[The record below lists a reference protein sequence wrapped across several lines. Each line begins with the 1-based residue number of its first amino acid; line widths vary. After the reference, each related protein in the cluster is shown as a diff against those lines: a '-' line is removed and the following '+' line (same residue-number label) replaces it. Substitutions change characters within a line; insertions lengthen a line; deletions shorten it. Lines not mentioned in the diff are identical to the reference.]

1 MLILTDNDVV
11 GAVRVFRRILASPEW
26 VELTAILE
34 LEFIEL
40 KDVELPADARDIAVW
55 QRSQEVGALLITG
68 NRSSGEGSLDQTIAE
83 QTSPKSLPV
92 LTIGD
97 PRRVIRDPVYARE
110 CALSLLDFVD
120 RIETLRGTGR
130 LFIPSRR
137 VAGRDYSRQAPS
149 ELLVKVWLFGIFR
162 GIEIM
167 YYQLVMSTYSR
178 PKIPKS
184 EFSYAPYF

>member
-26 VELTAILE
+26 MGLTTALE

-40 KDVELPADARDIAVW
+40 QDVELPADAPDVAVW

-83 QTSPKSLPV
+83 HGSPESLPV

-97 PRRVIRDPVYARE
+97 PRRVIRDPVYARA
-110 CALSLLDFVD
+110 CAFSLLDFVE

-130 LFIPSRR
+130 LFIP
-137 VAGRDYSRQAPS
+137 
-149 ELLVKVWLFGIFR
+149 
-162 GIEIM
+162 
-167 YYQLVMSTYSR
+167 
-178 PKIPKS
+178 
-184 EFSYAPYF
+184 

>member
-26 VELTAILE
+26 MGLTAALE

-40 KDVELPADARDIAVW
+40 QDVELPADAPDVAVW

-68 NRSSGEGSLDQTIAE
+68 NRSSGEGSLDQTLAE
-83 QTSPKSLPV
+83 QAGPASLPV

-97 PRRVIRDPVYARE
+97 PRRVMRDPVYARE
-110 CALSLLDFVD
+110 CALSVLDFVE

-130 LFIPSRR
+130 LFIP
-137 VAGRDYSRQAPS
+137 
-149 ELLVKVWLFGIFR
+149 
-162 GIEIM
+162 
-167 YYQLVMSTYSR
+167 
-178 PKIPKS
+178 
-184 EFSYAPYF
+184 

>member
-130 LFIPSRR
+130 LFIPSLLLDSR
-137 VAGRDYSRQAPS
+137 VFLDQ
-149 ELLVKVWLFGIFR
+149 
-162 GIEIM
+162 
-167 YYQLVMSTYSR
+167 
-178 PKIPKS
+178 
-184 EFSYAPYF
+184 